1 MLLTSAVLS
10 VAIASPRFL
19 ADEAPDAVVAERA
32 WAAAVACTGWD
43 PSEGDQEREVELT
56 RSVIPGG
63 WLGRAHVDDDERL
76 VRIDVSAPAARVR
89 EVIVHEV
96 AHAWVSEGDQAL
108 VEGSAELLADCMVS
122 QDLGLAP
129 LQFDDG
135 RDLVAMS
142 DLRQWAIAAEGKP
155 LAMDGARTDAYL
167 GAARLLRTAASV
179 IGHDVLW
186 GREPVTWSAVEAA
199 LEAAGAPAASI
210 LEVVRADPAT
220 QREALADADRDGL
233 TDLHEALL
241 GTDPARFDSDGDGWW
256 DGALERPADALVVPL
271 DGTPTCTAAAP
282 GAKPL
287 PGGNL
292 RGLDVPGLA
301 LTPLASGVALLALDG
316 TSMGTSGGLWAQVE
330 GSAPVAGCATS
341 LRRTVAATTPEAV
354 AHTEAVAQRLD
365 AALDA
370 VTSRF
375 GPTPTRTAV
384 LLGGEVT
391 GYDGHVVRLGQQEL
405 DRAAASGTLDELVR
419 TAAALPVVWR
429 SGDSSWRDAV
439 ALGRS
444 LASR

>member
-1 MLLTSAVLS
+1 MLPISALLS
-10 VAIASPRFL
+10 VAIAAPQFI
-19 ADEAPDAVVAERA
+19 ADEASDAVVADRA

-43 PSEGDQEREVELT
+43 PSEGDEGREVELT

-76 VRIDVSAPAARVR
+76 VRIDVSAPTARIG

-108 VEGSAELLADCMVS
+108 VEGSAELLADCIVS
-122 QDLGLAP
+122 HDLGLAP

-142 DLRQWAIAAEGKP
+142 DLRAWAIAAEGEP

-167 GAARLLRTAASV
+167 GAARLLRTATSV
-179 IGHDVLW
+179 IGTDVLW
-186 GREPVTWSAVEAA
+186 GRDPVTWSSVEAA
-199 LEAAGAPAASI
+199 LEAAGAPAASV

-220 QREALADADRDGL
+220 QRMALADADRDGL

-241 GTDPARFDSDGDGWW
+241 GTDPTRFDSDGDGWW
-256 DGALERPADALVVPL
+256 DGALERPVDALAVPL

-282 GAKPL
+282 GAEAL

-292 RGLDVPGLA
+292 RGLDVPELA
-301 LTPLASGVALLALDG
+301 LTSLASGVSLLALDG
-316 TSMGTSGGLWAQVE
+316 SSMGTSGGLWAQVT
-330 GSAPVAGCATS
+330 GSAPVAGCATTP
-341 LRRTVAATTPEAV
+341 RRMVAATTPEAV
-354 AHTEAVAQRLD
+354 VHTEAVAQRLD

-370 VTSRF
+370 VEGRF
-375 GPTPTRTAV
+375 GPSPTRTAV
-384 LLGGEVT
+384 LLGGDLT
-391 GYDGHVVRLGQQEL
+391 GFDGHVVRLAQHEL
-405 DRAAASGTLDELVR
+405 DEAVAEGTLDELVR

-444 LASR
+444 FASL